1 MTQSKNVGRRAFL
14 KRSAGAAVAAS
25 SIGAALTGQANS
37 QAAAVIQAKTPDLII
52 DAHLHCG
59 GT

>member
-1 MTQSKNVGRRAFL
+1 MTQNKNLGRRGFL
-14 KRSAGAAVAAS
+14 KQSAGAAVAAS
-25 SIGAALTGQANS
+25 SIGAGLTGQATS
-37 QAAAVIQAKTPDLII
+37 QAAAAIQAKTPDLII